1 MASNDTLKNII
12 GVALGVCLV
21 CSILVSITAVALK
34 PRQENNKTMEK
45 RKNVLIAGGL
55 IEEKEQADIEAI
67 FTKSIRPALIDL
79 ATGERLPKEKMTGD
93 LAPDTYD
100 IKKISKD
107 PGTSTEVPAGEY
119 DSDVKRVPKQ
129 ILLYMVKEKGTV
141 SKIIFP
147 VIGKGLWSTMY
158 GFLALDK
165 DMKTVRGFT
174 FYEHGETPGLGGE
187 VDNKKWK
194 AAWKGKLIFDETLDL
209 KLEVIKGIAPA
220 ESTTQVDGL
229 AGSTLTTRGIDNMLK
244 LWFGPKGYYKPFLE
258 KLKKEGMHE

>member
-1 MASNDTLKNII
+1 MASNDTIKNII

-21 CSILVSITAVALK
+21 CSILVSITAVSLK
-34 PRQENNKTMEK
+34 SRQEDNKTMEK

-55 IEEKEQADIEAI
+55 IEEKEKADIEAI
-67 FTKSIRPALIDL
+67 FTKNIRPALIDL
-79 ATGERLPKEKMTGD
+79 VTGERLPKEKMTGL
-93 LAPDTYD
+93 LAPETYD
-100 IKKISKD
+100 IKKSAKD
-107 PGTSTEVPAGEY
+107 PKTSIEVPAGKY
-119 DSDVKRVPKQ
+119 ASDVKRVPKH

-141 SKIIFP
+141 SKVIFP

-165 DMKTVRGFT
+165 DMKTVKGFT

-209 KLEVIKGIAPA
+209 KLEVIKGIAPP
-220 ESTTQVDGL
+220 ESTTEIDGL
-229 AGSTLTTRGIDNMLK
+229 AGSTLTTRGIDDMLK
-244 LWFGPKGYYKPFLE
+244 LWFGPKGYYRPFLE